1 MDPTNGLLM
10 FCLIS
15 LFILASYL
23 FVSVGNIY
31 FLSLVIQ
38 ISCILETSLRFSIA
52 FICIYELSHITPN

>member
-1 MDPTNGLLM
+1 MDPTNGFLM

-15 LFILASYL
+15 LFILVSYI
-23 FVSVGNIY
+23 FVSVRNIY

-52 FICIYELSHITPN
+52 VISIHELSHIMPY